1 MGIGASNLTSAACN
15 RSNRIPVV
23 GSGRF
28 DVGCAD
34 LMIAHGADG
43 DAGVHARIFY
53 PTTLAGSAKEAQK
66 QPKIEYPLW
75 VPRREYLDGLAAYR
89 QMSPRKLHFL
99 FDWLVGD
106 RRISA
111 GWLRHLYSELPPAPK
126 PSKSTGEIA
135 ADNERVPLAHS
146 TSEHRRFSSNSTRG
160 DVAFPVVIFSHGLS
174 GCRHFYSSF
183 CTSLASYGYVIAAI
197 EHRDRSACYSYSVE
211 VDPDTGNCREKPI
224 VMRQLGPNEKEF
236 KLRNQ
241 QLHKRVSECVKT
253 LHVLEEL
260 NLGQCAPSD
269 QKPKGSK
276 IICGPKNFDWSQFKG
291 RLDISKASII
301 GHSFGGASAIATS
314 AFSTDFQA
322 AVVLDGW
329 MFPIEMDLYSR
340 ASQPTLFLN
349 AGNWQWA
356 ENVRKMMKLDKSQA
370 ERLMFTFNNV
380 VHQQFSDFGFLL
392 PSFIGRK
399 LGFQSDTDPMRV
411 AEATVEMTVAFLR
424 RHSEGTSDDGLKETA
439 KRYAD
444 FCVQGTTVD
453 LDHEEGVPLN
463 AAHLKS
469 NI

>member
-15 RSNRIPVV
+15 RSNRIPTV
-23 GSGRF
+23 GFGRF
-28 DVGCAD
+28 EVGCAD
-34 LMIAHGADG
+34 LMVAHGSDG

-53 PTTLAGSAKEAQK
+53 PSGLGGQKPNGAQPS
-66 QPKIEYPLW
+66 PKIEYPLW

-111 GWLRHLYSELPPAPK
+111 GWLRPLFTESPSAPK
-126 PSKSTGEIA
+126 PSKSSVEISS
-135 ADNERVPLAHS
+135 DHDRLEITHS
-146 TSEHRRFSSNSTRG
+146 TSEHRRLSTSTRG
-160 DVAFPVVIFSHGLS
+160 DVTFPVVIFSHGLA

-183 CTSLASYGYVIAAI
+183 CTSLTSYGYVVAAI
-197 EHRDRSACYSYSVE
+197 EHRDRSACFSYSYE
-211 VDPDTGNCREKPI
+211 VDPDTGTCRERPI
-224 VMRQLGPNEKEF
+224 MMRQLGANEKEF

-241 QLHKRVSECVKT
+241 QLHKRVSECVKM

-260 NLGQCAPSD
+260 NMGQCAPAD
-269 QKPKGSK
+269 QRPKGSK
-276 IICGPKNFDWSQFKG
+276 IICGKKNFDWSQFKG
-291 RLDISKASII
+291 RLDISKASVI
-301 GHSFGGASAIATS
+301 GHSFGGATAIATS
-314 AFSTDFQA
+314 AFSTDFQT

-356 ENVRKMMKLDKSQA
+356 ENVMKMMKLDRSQA
-370 ERLMFTFNNV
+370 ERLMFTFKDV

-399 LGFQSDTDPMRV
+399 LGFQSETDPLRM

-424 RHSEGTSDDGLKETA
+424 RHSDGATAEEGLQETA
-439 KRYAD
+439 ERYAD
-444 FCVQGTTVD
+444 FCVPGTTVD
-453 LDHEEGVPLN
+453 LDEQGETPPTV
-463 AAHLKS
+463 KS